1 MEVLKKLIKQFVP
14 FAKEQMG
21 FSRPPKLFLRQ
32 DSTNAANPLGKTGF
46 YDPDNESIT
55 LYTTGRHPKDIMR
68 SLSHE
73 LMHHTQK
80 CNGDFDNV
88 GEMGEGYAQADG
100 HLRTME
106 IRAYQ
111 ASIVFRDWEDSTR
124 GTIYFEH
131 LQNVKGD
138 NGSMSIKDWKNKEI
152 KTLLTEKWGFS
163 FNLDALNENVENED
177 AVEEGCPAGKPGD
190 KEQDD
195 PEFVVSLSEEE
206 DEEFEEGEIP
216 AQFRNSMRT
225 GRSDYQATG
234 PDDPE
239 MIKKRDRE
247 AAAFRDRPTWFDR
260 EAARRRKLG
269 LEEGGAADRPE
280 SKGKHV
286 DSPDRGKRVHA
297 ENVAADLVSEI
308 RAYAVKNAVNKAI
321 GKAFKK

>member
-46 YDPDNESIT
+46 YDPDKESIT

-106 IRAYQ
+106 IQAYQ

-206 DEEFEEGEIP
+206 EELEELV
-216 AQFRNSMRT
+216 
-225 GRSDYQATG
+225 GRHPGD
-234 PDDPE
+234 
-239 MIKKRDRE
+239 
-247 AAAFRDRPTWFDR
+247 DRPRPHER
-260 EAARRRKLG
+260 EPVP
-269 LEEGGAADRPE
+269 EEEEEDLDE
-280 SKGKHV
+280 SGP
-286 DSPDRGKRVHA
+286 S
-297 ENVAADLVSEI
+297 DLVSEI
-308 RAYAVKNAVNKAI
+308 KAYALKRAVSRAVNKAL
-321 GKAFKK
+321 KK

>member
-177 AVEEGCPAGKPGD
+177 AVEEGCPAGKPGG

-206 DEEFEEGEIP
+206 NEE
-216 AQFRNSMRT
+216 
-225 GRSDYQATG
+225 
-234 PDDPE
+234 
-239 MIKKRDRE
+239 
-247 AAAFRDRPTWFDR
+247 
-260 EAARRRKLG
+260 

-286 DSPDRGKRVHA
+286 DSPDRGKRVHT

-308 RAYAVKNAVNKAI
+308 RAYAVKNAINKAI